1 MCLEKRFTTINK
13 IGLFE
18 KSQFQ
23 RKAFEIA
30 HLVQVLP
37 LFIYSI
43 RQISLKCYIIFFF
56 IIRFILLGGE
66 VSLPQYSP
74 V

>member
-30 HLVQVLP
+30 HLP